1 MKDIPLDELARLT
14 RRRSS
19 KVEPEP
25 VDVSGL
31 LGAVPVLAFRCS
43 HLMSHR
49 DERDSTSRCWLT
61 RRRSSNVEPSVDVPG
76 FAGFDSDPERY
87 GGRKCKQTVQY
98 ATIESTLASEEQLT
112 CRRSSN
118 DDPSSVGGSGPG
130 RCCFVDFDASSSS
143 SLFEGA
149 RFGFLGSLFIVS
161 GRSPSTRRPAAS
173 LCERE
178 AGEVQFSVAK
188 MSHKTAADFAVCGP
202 PRAPSGGAVKGH
214 SGSRSQT
221 RSDGAKKLKL

>member
-43 HLMSHR
+43 HLLSHR

-98 ATIESTLASEEQLT
+98 ATIESTLASGEQLT

-118 DDPSSVGGSGPG
+118 DPSSVGGSGPG

-149 RFGFLGSLFIVS
+149 RFGFLGSLFILM
-161 GRSPSTRRPAAS
+161 G
-173 LCERE
+173 ERE
-178 AGEVQFSVAK
+178 K
-188 MSHKTAADFAVCGP
+188 RTLH
-202 PRAPSGGAVKGH
+202 
-214 SGSRSQT
+214 
-221 RSDGAKKLKL
+221 